1 MKQTYNGWKNKE
13 TWVVNLYMNGNYGDS
28 VKHYI
33 HFETII
39 SDFLSRH
46 GWEGNEEILDE
57 LTGLVEEAVTASLIV
72 LSLLP
77 SGVMNDLLNITLSE
91 VDWRELTTHRVDDLI
106 EANKTKRHYM
116 CGNCGGGF
124 KRHEMKFTEDH
135 DICKDCEGK

>member
-77 SGVMNDLLNITLSE
+77 SGVMNDLLNIPLSE
-91 VDWRELTTHRVDDLI
+91 VDWRELTTHRVDDCI
-106 EANKTKRHYM
+106 EANKTK
-116 CGNCGGGF
+116 
-124 KRHEMKFTEDH
+124 
-135 DICKDCEGK
+135 